1 MRLGVSLS
9 QNEAKR
15 PITGVPR
22 RIVIEMQRLSQYMLK
37 VCKAL
42 HLIKQEINTSNII
55 KEHTNP
61 HWGSSDLDKET
72 VEACH

>member
-22 RIVIEMQRLSQYMLK
+22 RIVIEMQRLRLK

-42 HLIKQEINTSNII
+42 HLIKQETNTSNII

-72 VEACH
+72 MEACH